1 MFPFGNGNYGG
12 LANGFEGLDDP
23 SLASPGMVDELNKAL
38 AAGSDINNPGS
49 SPGEGF
55 PLRMESLDST
65 LFNVTFAAKDIKFW
79 RALYKDRAYNTIEE
93 YNRLEGYG
101 SSESIW
107 MGEGDLPQEDD
118 SEYSRQYT
126 RIKFMGI
133 VRRVTH
139 VMTVIKAAHGD
150 PVAREQVNGT
160 LHLLRQVE
168 RSLFNGNEDLNPL
181 QFDGL
186 EKLLSEAWGSTVE
199 DDGHV
204 SGYGSD
210 YVIDARGGPLTEDL
224 ITDLS
229 EILVRE
235 PNYGAPSDFWT
246 GTGPIKDISKTMYP
260 KERVNLP
267 APKNG
272 VAGVAIESILTPF
285 GTIALN
291 ADIFIPQSASP
302 SAAGVGKT
310 ALRATAPTITS
321 ASRAAYGGSN
331 TNHWA
336 ASDAG
341 DYYYKVVAVNKY
353 GKSTPVTSS
362 AVSVVAGD
370 VVSVVIA
377 DNGSDTLYYEVSRSS
392 KNGAASTCKHIASV
406 ARSAASQTWKDLNR
420 FLPGTYKGYLLTQTS
435 EVLKWKQL
443 APLLKLP
450 LAQIDSSVR
459 WMQLLYGALQVM
471 APRKCG
477 MIINI
482 GNLETGAYA

>member
-1 MFPFGNGNYGG
+1 MFPFTNGNYGG
-12 LANGFEGLDDP
+12 LAAGFSGLDDP
-23 SLASPGMVDELNKAL
+23 SLASPAMVDELTKAL

-65 LFNVTFAAKDIKFW
+65 LFNVTYSAKDIKFW
-79 RALYKDRAYNTIEE
+79 RALAKDRAYNTIEE

-101 SSESIW
+101 SGESIW
-107 MGEGDLPQEDD
+107 MSEGDLPQEDD
-118 SEYSRQYT
+118 STYSRQYT

-139 VMTVIKAAHGD
+139 VMTVIRSAHGD

-168 RSLFNGNEDLNPL
+168 RSLFNGDEDLNPL
-181 QFDGL
+181 QFNGL
-186 EKLLSEAWGSTVE
+186 EKLLTTAWGSTAE

-204 SGYGSD
+204 SGYGTD
-210 YVIDARGGPLTEDL
+210 YVVDARGGPLTEDL
-224 ITDLS
+224 VTDLA
-229 EILVRE
+229 ERLVKE

-246 GTGPIKDISKTMYP
+246 GTGPVKDISKTMYP

-285 GTIALN
+285 GNIALN
-291 ADIFIPQSASP
+291 PDIFIPQSSAP
-302 SAAGVGKT
+302 SSDGVGKT
-310 ALRATAPTITS
+310 ALRAPAPTITS
-321 ASRAAYGGSN
+321 AAAAAYGGSD
-331 TNHWA
+331 TNRWA
-336 ASDAG
+336 SSDAG

-353 GKSTPVTSS
+353 GKSTPVTSA
-362 AVSVVAGD
+362 AVTVAAGD
-370 VVSVVIA
+370 VVSLVIA
-377 DNGSDTLYYEVSRSS
+377 DNGSDTLYYEVSRST
-392 KNGAASTCKHIASV
+392 KDGAASTCKHIASV
-406 ARSAASQTWKDLNR
+406 PRSGASQTFKDLNR
-420 FLPGTYKGYLLTQTS
+420 FLPGTYKGYMLTQTS

-450 LAQIDSSVR
+450 LAQVDSSIR

-471 APRKCG
+471 APKKCG